1 MVVED
6 GLQRVQVHR
15 VSMVALVLARP
26 YLLVVVAR
34 QKLADYTAYNL
45 VEVVTA
51 VQELSAST

>member
-51 VQELSAST
+51 VQEL